1 MEDKLKATVKT
12 WKLLEAVKIAENFAE
27 KKKLGKEYLK
37 GIFIE
42 ADEKKNVL
50 ILRASDS
57 EKSVR
62 IEIAGEISG
71 GGKALVPC
79 KIFKDLV
86 KGISSNDV
94 TIAVEKD
101 KIIVQTNDS
110 KGEISLI
117 TGDPFPDFESIKVPE
132 YYPFQKEDLKNL
144 FENVMFSASTNV
156 ENFAVNCVRLDL
168 DGEHLKA
175 IGTDTYRLAYARVQL
190 NPSPNKPEDFG
201 VSIPL
206 ETVKGLLKVMK
217 SKLGAPDEMTAVSI
231 GKNEIS
237 FKFVGIEVVSR
248 LVDLVF
254 PDYKTITSGLDK
266 DRTTVVLGTK
276 NFISA
281 LKRAYSVAKNS
292 LEYRNGALFNFTQ
305 NKLLIKSNDRH
316 SEFKEELATI
326 QNGNDLKIA
335 LDVKYLLDF
344 IKKIKDKTVVMKML
358 DNKSTVL
365 VKGGASDDWLYIM
378 MPLALRD

>member
-1 MEDKLKATVKT
+1 MEDKLKAAVKT

-94 TIAVEKD
+94 TIEIEKD

-117 TGDPFPDFESIKVPE
+117 TGD
-132 YYPFQKEDLKNL
+132 PFQKEDLKNL

-168 DGEHLKA
+168 DGEYLKA

-254 PDYKTITSGLDK
+254 PDYKTITSSLDK

-276 NFISA
+276 NFVPA

-292 LEYRNGALFNFTQ
+292 LEYRNGAVFNFTQ
-305 NKLLIKSNDRH
+305 NKLLIKSNDGH

-335 LDVKYLLDF
+335 LEVKYLLDF

-358 DNKSTVL
+358 NNKSTVL
-365 VKGGASDDWLYIM
+365 VKGGASDDWLYLM

>member
-117 TGDPFPDFESIKVPE
+117 TGDPFPDFESVKVPE
-132 YYPFQKEDLKNL
+132 YYSFQKEDLKNL

-175 IGTDTYRLAYARVQL
+175 IGTDTYRLTYARVQL

-217 SKLGAPDEMTAVSI
+217 SKLGAPDEMAAVSI

-254 PDYKTITSGLDK
+254 PDYKTIISSLDK

-276 NFISA
+276 NFVPA

-292 LEYRNGALFNFTQ
+292 LEYRNGAVFNFTQ

-335 LDVKYLLDF
+335 LEVKYLLDF

-358 DNKSTVL
+358 NNKSMVL
-365 VKGGASDDWLYIM
+365 VKGGASDDWLYLM

>member
-1 MEDKLKATVKT
+1 M
-12 WKLLEAVKIAENFAE
+12 
-27 KKKLGKEYLK
+27 K

-94 TIAVEKD
+94 TITVEKD

-117 TGDPFPDFESIKVPE
+117 TGDPFPDFESVKVPG
-132 YYPFQKEDLKNL
+132 YYSFQKEDLKNL

-168 DGEHLKA
+168 DGEYLKA

-254 PDYKTITSGLDK
+254 PDYKTITSSLDK

-276 NFISA
+276 NFVPA

-292 LEYRNGALFNFTQ
+292 LEYRNGAVFNFTQ
-305 NKLLIKSNDRH
+305 NKLLIKSNGGH

-358 DNKSTVL
+358 NNKSTVL
-365 VKGGASDDWLYIM
+365 VKGGASDDWLYLM